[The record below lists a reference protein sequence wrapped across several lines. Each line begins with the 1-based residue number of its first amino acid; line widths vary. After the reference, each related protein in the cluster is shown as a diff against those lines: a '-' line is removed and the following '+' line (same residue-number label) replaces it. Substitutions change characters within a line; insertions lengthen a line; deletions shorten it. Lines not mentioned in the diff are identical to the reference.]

1 MPTPRANGCLC
12 GVTMRPF
19 QKQITDWCAQ
29 KNGLVRVVYYNKNET
44 IGKSVLAKYLEYLNL
59 ATIFPRL
66 NDFKNIWD
74 FVKFGTNGQSLF
86 IVFPQKFLS
95 CPERLEL
102 WNKIKDVADEYARCA
117 SPLQIIIFT
126 HVMPLFIF
134 LTLHSW
140 NVYEVL
146 PEYAL
151 REILISW
158 PQGSGTPHEAFSR
171 WDSRPVARCD
181 KSEIMTGRTLYLQS
195 FPQELHASAAAM
207 QFLNVSPVG
216 TFRAYLVERASSRIT
231 D

>member
-1 MPTPRANGCLC
+1 MGHGR
-12 GVTMRPF
+12 
-19 QKQITDWCAQ
+19 
-29 KNGLVRVVYYNKNET
+29 
-44 IGKSVLAKYLEYLNL
+44 NL
-59 ATIFPRL
+59 APFFPRV
-66 NDFKNIWD
+66 NDFKNIWG

-126 HVMPLFIF
+126 HVMQLFIF

-181 KSEIMTGRTLYLQS
+181 KSEIMTGRTVYLQS

-216 TFRAYLVERASSRIT
+216 TFLAYLVERASSRIT